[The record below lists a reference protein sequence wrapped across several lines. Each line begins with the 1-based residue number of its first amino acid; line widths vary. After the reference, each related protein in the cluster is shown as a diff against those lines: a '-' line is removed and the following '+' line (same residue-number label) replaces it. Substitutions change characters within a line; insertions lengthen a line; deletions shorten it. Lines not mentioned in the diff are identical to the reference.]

1 MSLVLE
7 EIPPGH
13 PLQSSL
19 MAIYARRGLGADA
32 LATVRGVL
40 DRATLKPSP
49 QATAVP
55 LAGPLFLVDGSV
67 LVEDGEPRVMAV
79 VSWSDNGLP
88 RMAAGLLDDGISAG
102 IKVILPAAAG
112 ATTAPSQSASTPRS
126 PATPAMQQT
135 ELAGLDAADDDVP
148 PWEAEPAPAARPAAR
163 NRRAAKRPERSDDDH
178 VDLSAEMAALSPNP
192 ANTPAPAKPEAP
204 TGGGWAAAVAASK
217 APSGGARRSSGA
229 RAASRTPPTASD
241 LGFDVDGD
249 PDLRRGDILLH
260 PRFGRCKVIKS
271 SDAKVKVRRA
281 SGAFIDLHLKVCTFT
296 RLPDEDGT
304 RVFDV
309 RIGRKR

>member
-1 MSLVLE
+1 MSRSLE
-7 EIPPGH
+7 DIPSGH

-19 MAIYARRGLGADA
+19 QAIYARRGLTGDT
-32 LATVRGVL
+32 LATVRGTL

-49 QATAVP
+49 AASPVA
-55 LAGPLFLVDGSV
+55 LAGPLYLVDGTV
-67 LVEDGEPRVMAV
+67 LFDGAEPRVMAV

-102 IKVILPAAAG
+102 VKVVLPGEGEAAPAA
-112 ATTAPSQSASTPRS
+112 RS
-126 PATPAMQQT
+126 RRAAAPAMKQA
-135 ELAGLDAADDDVP
+135 ELVGLEAPDDDVP
-148 PWEAEPAPAARPAAR
+148 PWEAEPAPAARNRAPEPAP
-163 NRRAAKRPERSDDDH
+163 RAEDAH
-178 VDLSAEMAALSPNP
+178 VDLSAEMAALSPDP
-192 ANTPAPAKPEAP
+192 SDTPAPGPAKASAP
-204 TGGGWAAAVAASK
+204 SGGGWAAAVAASK
-217 APSGGARRSSGA
+217 PPSGGSRRGA
-229 RAASRTPPTASD
+229 RSAGRSTPRTPPTASD

-260 PRFGRCKVIKS
+260 PRFGRCKVIKA

-281 SGAFIDLHLKVCTFT
+281 SGAFIDLHLKVCSFT